1 MNKNRTKL
9 RFLVA
14 PIWIIN
20 MIFLFGSIFSMFSND
35 QNQLPLLILA
45 VVGLFFV
52 FFMYLFYDIT
62 KFNRPIFIKIIA
74 YILLASALYYILIRN
89 YIMILPVLITGILI
103 LRYKFNKQT
112 NIK

>member
-1 MNKNRTKL
+1 MEKRTRL

-20 MIFLFGSIFSMFSND
+20 MIFLFGSIFSLLAND
-35 QNQLPLLILA
+35 QNQLPLIQLG

-74 YILLASALYYILIRN
+74 YILLASAIYYIPVKN
-89 YIMILPVLITGILI
+89 YFMILPTLITGILT
-103 LRYKFNKQT
+103 LRYKLK
-112 NIK
+112 